1 MIFNNKK
8 INLILILAIITSLLS
23 SASLSITAEASIIKS
38 QIIGTEGAKSSREI
52 NEKKV
57 RRVLE
62 NKIVYEKLKSYDL
75 SKKEIE
81 SKIDKMNDEQIHQLA
96 ILSDKLTAGG
106 DGLATA
112 AVLVLVVFVIVLLFL
127 MVTKRI

>member
-8 INLILILAIITSLLS
+8 INLILILAIIASLLS
-23 SASLSITAEASIIKS
+23 SASLSITAEAAIIKS
-38 QIIGTEGAKSSREI
+38 QIIGNEGAKSSREI
-52 NEKKV
+52 NVKKV

-106 DGLATA
+106 DGAATA
-112 AVLVLVVFVIVLLFL
+112 AVLVLVIFVIVLLFL
-127 MVTKRI
+127 IVTKRI

>member
-23 SASLSITAEASIIKS
+23 SASMSITAEAAIIKS

-57 RRVLE
+57 RRALE

>member
-23 SASLSITAEASIIKS
+23 SASMSITAEAAIIKS
-38 QIIGTEGAKSSREI
+38 QIIGNQGAKSSREI

-57 RRVLE
+57 RRALE

>member
-23 SASLSITAEASIIKS
+23 SASMSITAEAAIIKS